1 MSPLVEVK
9 NLRKYFSVIRG
20 FWQRGKE
27 YVKAVEDVSFSIRQG
42 ETVGLVGESGCGKT
56 TIGRTILRLIAPTAG
71 EVFFKKRSLF
81 ALEDEELRKTRKMM
95 GVVFQ
100 DPYTSLNPRMN
111 IQSIVGEPLRT
122 HSNLKGLELQ
132 ERVIGLLGQVGLKE
146 DALYRYPHE
155 FSGGQ
160 RQRIGIARALAMDPE
175 FIVLDEPT
183 SALDVSVQAQV
194 LNLII
199 ELQKKLNL
207 TYLFISH
214 DLIVVNYIADRIM
227 VMYLGRIVE
236 TGPANTI
243 FNHPLHPY
251 AKALISAVPIPDVHQ
266 QRKEILLQGNVP
278 SPINVPS
285 GCSFHTRC
293 PEMKNEICKR
303 EVPPLKKIDEE
314 HYVACHL
321 V

>member
-1 MSPLVEVK
+1 MPVIVEVK
-9 NLRKYFSVIRG
+9 NLRKYFPVRG
-20 FWQRGKE
+20 KRKKE
-27 YVKAVEDVSFSIRQG
+27 YVKAVEDVSFSIQQG
-42 ETVGLVGESGCGKT
+42 KTVGLVGESGCGKT
-56 TIGRTILRLIAPTAG
+56 TVGRTVLRLVTPTSG
-71 EVFFKKRSLF
+71 QVFFKDKSLF
-81 ALEDEELRKTRKMM
+81 TLKKEELRKTRRKI

-100 DPYTSLNPRMN
+100 DPYSSLDPRMN
-111 IQSIVGEPLRT
+111 VQDIVGEPLRT
-122 HSNLKGLELQ
+122 HINLRGLKLQ
-132 ERVIGLLGQVGLKE
+132 ERVIELLAQVGLKE
-146 DALYRYPHE
+146 DSLRRYPHE

-160 RQRIGIARALAMDPE
+160 RQRIVMARALALDPE

-199 ELQKKLNL
+199 KLQKRLNL

-214 DLIVVNYIADRIM
+214 DLIVVKYIANRIM

-236 TGPANTI
+236 MGPADEI

-251 AKALISAVPIPDVHQ
+251 TRALVSAVPIPDVHQ
-266 QRKEILLQGNVP
+266 KREEILLEGSVP

-293 PEMKNEICKR
+293 PAIKKKICKR
-303 EVPPLKKIDEE
+303 EVPILKEVGEE

>member
-1 MSPLVEVK
+1 MPVIVEVK
-9 NLRKYFSVIRG
+9 NLRKYFPVRG
-20 FWQRGKE
+20 KRKKE
-27 YVKAVEDVSFSIRQG
+27 YVKAVEDVSFSIQQG
-42 ETVGLVGESGCGKT
+42 KTVGLVGESGCGKT
-56 TIGRTILRLIAPTAG
+56 TVGRTVLRLVTPTSSKL
-71 EVFFKKRSLF
+71 FFKDKSLF
-81 ALEDEELRKTRKMM
+81 TLKKEELRKTRRKI

-100 DPYTSLNPRMN
+100 DPYSSLDPRMN
-111 IQSIVGEPLRT
+111 VQDIVGEPLRT
-122 HSNLKGLELQ
+122 HINLRGLKLQ
-132 ERVIGLLGQVGLKE
+132 ERVIELLAQVGLKE
-146 DALYRYPHE
+146 DSLRRYPHE

-160 RQRIGIARALAMDPE
+160 RQRIVMARALALDPE

-199 ELQKKLNL
+199 KLQKRLNL

-214 DLIVVNYIADRIM
+214 DLIVVKYIANRIM

-236 TGPANTI
+236 MGPADEI

-251 AKALISAVPIPDVHQ
+251 TRALVSAVPIPDVHQ
-266 QRKEILLQGNVP
+266 KREEILLEGSVP

-293 PEMKNEICKR
+293 PAIKKKICKR
-303 EVPPLKKIDEE
+303 EVPILKEVGEE